1 MKKSPRAAG
10 LPKGQP
16 HTQLNGKFVSALF
29 AMLLSA
35 GCMKQNS
42 ALELSSQ
49 KATES
54 LGCDNFKSKVFDSMY
69 DYLENQE
76 ATPDLVSLQ
85 DSLSEKI
92 DQIAKTQKI
101 SDTEKLT
108 ELKTEFSKVFSILIE
123 ESKKAK
129 GVSTIREHVQTLI
142 EMEMEDTSTTANV
155 KLNSKITNQFSKVSA
170 LSNELNVQC
179 QQPAASEPPRSQL
192 QDQAALPNNVQQRM
206 IAGSYNVLTTAYQSC
221 QVLEIPEISAATPDV
236 VGIKRVGTH
245 PDGVGGVR
253 EVSSVASVQQTHPYI
268 RVAAGVQ
275 NGCFNVRNNPL
286 IYDYGGS
293 PSVANNT
300 LNFFKNSGSGSNALG
315 VDCSAYV
322 SSAIAAGGFRYK
334 AGVDNKA
341 VYVRQTAVKFVDP
354 KSSGF
359 SCFDNITVDRNNSI
373 KPGDIAAV
381 HGHVVMVDKI
391 GADPFGLKKLN
402 SISQC
407 DSLDFRNFDFVI
419 SQSSPNK
426 NGIGLNRFIARDY
439 LKDVGEFGKM
449 GVMFSEMGKAAC
461 KAYFQNTSV
470 KPSSSAWGIIRHNG
484 KAECFAPRI
493 EMAQQSCVNA
503 CQR

>member
-1 MKKSPRAAG
+1 MKKSPSR
-10 LPKGQP
+10 
-16 HTQLNGKFVSALF
+16 NGIKTPTLFVQFFVALSTILF
-29 AMLLSA
+29 AS

-42 ALELSSQ
+42 AIELSSQ

-54 LGCDNFKSKVFDSMY
+54 LGCDNLKSKIFDSMY

-76 ATPDLVSLQ
+76 SAPDLQSLEESVSR
-85 DSLSEKI
+85 KI
-92 DQIAKTQKI
+92 DQLAKKQKI
-101 SDTEKLT
+101 TDTENLT
-108 ELKTEFSKVFSILIE
+108 ELKKEFSKVFSIMITD
-123 ESKKAK
+123 SKNAK
-129 GVSTIREHVQTLI
+129 DISSIREHVQSLI
-142 EMEMEDTSTTANV
+142 EMEMEDSSSSANIQ
-155 KLNSKITNQFSKVSA
+155 LNSKMARQFSKINE
-170 LSNELNVQC
+170 LSNDLQVQC
-179 QQPAASEPPRSQL
+179 QQPQATDPNNI
-192 QDQAALPNNVQQRM
+192 QDQAAAPNIPNNVQERM

-221 QVLEIPEISAATPDV
+221 KVLEIPEISAETPNV

-245 PDGVGGVR
+245 SDGVGGVR
-253 EVSSVASVQQTHPYI
+253 EVSSVSSVQQTHPYI
-268 RVAAGVQ
+268 RVAAGAQ
-275 NGCFNVRNNPL
+275 NGCFNVRSSPL

-300 LNFFKNSGSGSNALG
+300 LNFFKNSGSGSTALG

-322 SSAIAAGGFRYK
+322 SAAVAAGGFRYK

-341 VYVRQTAVKFVDP
+341 IYVRQTAVKFVNP
-354 KSSGF
+354 KTSGF
-359 SCFDNITVDRNNSI
+359 SCFDNITVDRRQSI

-381 HGHVVMVDKI
+381 KGHVVMIDKI
-391 GADPFGLKKLN
+391 GVDPFGLQKLTN
-402 SISQC
+402 VAQC
-407 DSLDFRNFDFVI
+407 DKMDFKNFDFVI

-461 KAYFQNTSV
+461 KAYFQNTSI
-470 KPSSSAWGIIRHNG
+470 KPASSAWGIIRHNG

-493 EMAQQSCVNA
+493 QMAQQSCVNA